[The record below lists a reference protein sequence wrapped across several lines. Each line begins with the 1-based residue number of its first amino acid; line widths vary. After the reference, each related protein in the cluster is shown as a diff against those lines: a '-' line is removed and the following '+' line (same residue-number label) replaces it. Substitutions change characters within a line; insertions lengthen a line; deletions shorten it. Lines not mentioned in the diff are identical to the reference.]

1 MSVATVTLRRN
12 IRARRQ
18 RLPRVVAMR
27 YASGMPAAR
36 SAAFLV
42 VICACSDD
50 AAPRDATTVDI
61 DNGTCGNLLR
71 FTGEYVDWD
80 SGAAFCG
87 IFDAQFQVQGGSAKS
102 STAPN
107 GRFDLCI
114 PADPVVL
121 VDITPPTMASACT
134 TPPAT
139 YALPGIAVAN
149 KAVITAGGFW
159 SGRGFVVGR
168 ETIDPTKAQV
178 FVHLNGTPQKVTLTA
193 THGPTQARMGDTW
206 SSGEIGQEVFFPDVD
221 PTGGETTLSSAGAIG
236 TGPIPLVAGKMTN
249 VSIVTK

>member
-1 MSVATVTLRRN
+1 M
-12 IRARRQ
+12 
-18 RLPRVVAMR
+18 
-27 YASGMPAAR
+27 
-36 SAAFLV
+36 

-61 DNGTCGNLLR
+61 DNGTCGSMLR

-80 SGAAFCG
+80 SGAVNFCG
-87 IFDAQFQVQGGSAKS
+87 IFNAQFQVQGGSAKS

-121 VDITPPTMASACT
+121 VDITPPTAASSCT
-134 TPPAT
+134 MPAAT
-139 YALPGIAVAN
+139 YALSGIAVAN

-168 ETIDPTKAQV
+168 ETIDASKAQV
-178 FVHLNGTPQKVTLTA
+178 FVHLNGTPQQVSLTA
-193 THGPTQARMGDTW
+193 AHGPTQARTNDTW
-206 SSGEIGQEVFFPDVD
+206 SSSGIGQDVFFPDVD
-221 PTGGETTLSSAGAIG
+221 PAGGQTTLSSAGAIG
-236 TGPIPLVAGKMTN
+236 TGPIPLVAGKMTT
-249 VSIVTK
+249 VSIITK